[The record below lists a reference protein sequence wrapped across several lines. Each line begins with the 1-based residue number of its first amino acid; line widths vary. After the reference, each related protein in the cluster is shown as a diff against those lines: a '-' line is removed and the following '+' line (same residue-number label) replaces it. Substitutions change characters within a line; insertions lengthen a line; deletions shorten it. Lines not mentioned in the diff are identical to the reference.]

1 MEERAVKLTVSL
13 DVDEELL
20 DRLHRRAIGNA
31 RSTEEEIRSILAQ
44 AVQPVSKEEG
54 WKRINAFREE
64 LQRSGRVFSPSED
77 LIRQDRDER

>member
-1 MEERAVKLTVSL
+1 MKLTVSL

-44 AVQPVSKEEG
+44 AVQPVSKDEG
-54 WKRINAFREE
+54 WKRMDEFRES
-64 LQRSGRVFSPSED
+64 LRASGRVFSPSED
-77 LIRQDRDER
+77 IIRKDRDGR